1 MVNLLGVEKNT
12 TSKNNLQATCNHLFL
27 FYFYLL
33 LPNKNRQITKQF
45 NEVKVSDLQLQ

>member
-27 FYFYLL
+27 FYLL
-33 LPNKNRQITKQF
+33 LLKQEQADYQTVI